1 MRWRFSIQQWT
12 STHLVTVGSWTKLF
26 CPQWTCGQNLWTVW
40 RMASRP
46 ADGSRIKLCN
56 SACVQFIFQT
66 LAKDLVL
73 WVTTSLRD
81 HSPHYLSWQQMQL
94 RQLDWPGGE
103 RSGRFSWTLL
113 ASEVTEVLPDTKTII
128 CIGWKSS
135 LETSLFFLDSQDW
148 FFEMLKLETAN
159 PYLYLNSTLV
169 CWIQA
174 WGVKWPRF
182 SQKNSAQFCNFKC
195 ISFN

>member
-135 LETSLFFLDSQDW
+135 LETSFF
-148 FFEMLKLETAN
+148 
-159 PYLYLNSTLV
+159 
-169 CWIQA
+169 
-174 WGVKWPRF
+174 RF
-182 SQKNSAQFCNFKC
+182 SRLILWDVETWNCKSILVLWCVEFRLEVSNGPDFHKKILHSFAISSASVSIK
-195 ISFN
+195 I